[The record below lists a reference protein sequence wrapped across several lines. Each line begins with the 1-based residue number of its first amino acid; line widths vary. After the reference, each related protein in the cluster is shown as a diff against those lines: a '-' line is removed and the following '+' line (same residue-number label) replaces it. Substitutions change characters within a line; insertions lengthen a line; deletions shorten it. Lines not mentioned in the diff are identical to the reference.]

1 MNSPEFKNRY
11 GSFAKSYLEGST
23 VQNARTAMAE
33 FNITAMELGKTTL
46 PAINGGLKDFKAMLE
61 TIRSVLPGA
70 TKPGAG
76 AKIGTRAFEGAL
88 AGGLWGAFGGP
99 GGALGG
105 AIGGGIVGGALG
117 VAEQYVDS
125 QQKPAK
131 GPLATGLMGSVAAL
145 AQYAQ
150 TTNQA
155 VLGAL
160 NALKG
165 DGKHETAGARYE
177 RRMAEHRA
185 AAGGAPQA
193 KLAPLALTINLDG
206 KTLAQAMSQSWYAF
220 PTQAPAADGSSQFF
234 SGDHNTTDK

>member
-1 MNSPEFKNRY
+1 
-11 GSFAKSYLEGST
+11 L
-23 VQNARTAMAE
+23 QE
-33 FNITAMELGKTTL
+33 FNVTMGELGMTVL
-46 PAINGGLKDFKAMLE
+46 PAVNGGLRDFEAMLE

-105 AIGGGIVGGALG
+105 AIGGGIVGGTLG
-117 VAEQYVDS
+117 VAEQYIGS
-125 QQKPAK
+125 QKPAEH
-131 GPLATGLMGSVAAL
+131 GPLGSGVIGSVAAL

-155 VLGAL
+155 LVAAL
-160 NALKG
+160 QLLKS
-165 DGKHETAGARYE
+165 DGKHETAGERYE
-177 RRMAEHRA
+177 RRVGKNPGTA
-185 AAGGAPQA
+185 AAAPQA

-206 KTLAQAMSQSWYAF
+206 RTLVQAMSNSWYSF